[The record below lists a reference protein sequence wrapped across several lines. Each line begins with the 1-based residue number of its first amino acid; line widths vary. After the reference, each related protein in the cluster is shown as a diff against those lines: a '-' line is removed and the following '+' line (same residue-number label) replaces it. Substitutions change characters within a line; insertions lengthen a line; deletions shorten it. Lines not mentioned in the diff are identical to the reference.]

1 MYSFLKLKFFF
12 SIVLVIVFIFASNSN
27 PFPDSKLLDLIG
39 KSNLFNQRFPQ
50 EKVYLHLDRPSYWTN
65 DTIWFKAYLKDSP
78 IVDGNL
84 HVELANA
91 TGTIISRKL
100 YWAQSGLA
108 YGEIGLSDT
117 LSSGVYQIR
126 AYTDWMRNFDNHWY
140 FKEDLI
146 LWNLKDKQ
154 SDEKLIQL
162 KKREVDVQFL
172 PEGGTFVGGIKNKMA
187 FKATDKNGLGLD
199 VRGMIIDDQGNNVIS
214 FKSGFKG
221 IGSFVIQPQERRKYI
236 AVVEVEGGITMKVN
250 LPEQQEEGV
259 TMSIDSYDSDSVNIQ
274 IKEKVGSLLS
284 NFGNEY
290 FIVAQSNNMVFI
302 NRNVQTVNGVAVLT
316 IEKDKLPTGI
326 IQFTLFSQNLNP
338 LCERLVFVNHPDFVA
353 LEINPEKSNYLRREK
368 VNLEVK
374 AFNRN
379 GSPCLTNLS
388 ISAFNADNQLEN
400 EDYPNNI
407 LSNFLLCSELKG
419 KVESPAYYFKD
430 DSLSTIQALDN
441 LMLTH
446 GYRHFEWEVIRQDQY
461 PEIVYQP
468 ENGIKLKGRVKS
480 LMGEKPVSNATVNLL
495 TLTNGI
501 GFNQTVCD
509 SSGYFEFPGLFF
521 YDTVSVTL
529 EAKAEN
535 GKKTLID
542 LDRSAFKFPEF
553 KFIPKEDQ
561 YWGYQYVDDKKVDIA
576 NSLNEENLQ
585 KINRK
590 WRLSDTIMLN
600 EIKVIAAKYKFGT
613 RPMRLYEKADY
624 NLEIET
630 EDDELGNVFHK
641 LVGKFPN
648 IYVRVFDEGSF
659 SSYSGSTREWDVL
672 RINENTR
679 VTFMINYDKDPI
691 VYVLDGSVV
700 DKDLIS
706 DIPAGK
712 FKKVEI
718 LKNGFVYGNPK
729 GGAVCFFTKKGA
741 FTRAPNSIGMKSST
755 IIGYS
760 VIRKFYSPKYETQQ
774 QSQIN
779 DDFRNTLYWNPVVR
793 TDSAGLAQVS
803 FYNSDQAGD
812 VIIVA
817 EGIDANGKL
826 CRGTSQYKVKN

>member
-1 MYSFLKLKFFF
+1 MCSILKWKYFLPL
-12 SIVLVIVFIFASNSN
+12 VLTIGFIFTSFIN
-27 PFPDSKLLDLIG
+27 PFPDDKLFELISKFNLI
-39 KSNLFNQRFPQ
+39 NQRFPQ

-78 IVDGNL
+78 IKDCNL

-108 YGEIGLSDT
+108 YGEIGLCDT

-146 LWNLKDKQ
+146 LWNLSDKQ
-154 SDEKLIQL
+154 ADEKLIQL
-162 KKREVDVQFL
+162 RKREVDFQFL
-172 PEGGTFVGGIKNKMA
+172 PEGGTFVAGIKNRMA
-187 FKATDKNGLGLD
+187 FKATDKNGFGLD
-199 VRGMIIDDQGNNVIS
+199 VSGMVSDDRGKNLFS

-221 IGSFVIQPQERRKYI
+221 MGSFMIEPQKGRKYSAEI
-236 AVVEVEGGITMKVN
+236 NVEGGVTMKVN
-250 LPEQQEEGV
+250 LPEPLEVGV
-259 TMSIDSYDSDSVNIQ
+259 TMSVDSHDSYNVNIQ
-274 IKEKVGSLLS
+274 IREKTGSLLS
-284 NFGNEY
+284 NAGNEY
-290 FIVAQSNNMVFI
+290 FIVGQSNNMVFL
-302 NRNVQTVNGVAVLT
+302 NRSVQTVNDVAELT

-326 IQFTLFSQNLNP
+326 IQFTLFSQNLVP
-338 LCERLVFVNHPDFVA
+338 LCERLIFVNHHDFVT
-353 LEINPEKSNYLRREK
+353 LEIEPDKKDYLRREK
-368 VNLEVK
+368 VKLDVK
-374 AFNRN
+374 ALNQS
-379 GSPCLTNLS
+379 GLPCFANLS
-388 ISAFNADNQLEN
+388 VSVFNTDNQLEN
-400 EDYPNNI
+400 EEYPNNI
-407 LSNFLLCSELKG
+407 CTNFLLCAELKG
-419 KVESPAYYFKD
+419 KVESPAFYFKD
-430 DSLSTIQALDN
+430 DSLSTIQSLDI

-446 GYRHFEWEVIRQDQY
+446 GYRHFEWEAIQQEQY

-468 ENGIKLKGRVKS
+468 ENGIHLKGRVKS
-480 LMGEKPVSNATVNLL
+480 LIMEKPVPNATVNLL

-501 GFNQTVCD
+501 GFNQTICD
-509 SSGYFEFPGLFF
+509 STGYFEFPGLFF

-542 LDRSAFKFPEF
+542 LDRSAFTFPEF
-553 KFIPKEDQ
+553 KFIPKENQ
-561 YWGYQYVDDKKVDIA
+561 NWGYQYVDDKKVDIT
-576 NSLNEENLQ
+576 NSLNEENLH

-590 WRLSDTIMLN
+590 WKLSDMIMLN
-600 EIKVIAAKYKFGT
+600 EVLVFAAKYKFGK

-624 NLEIET
+624 SLDIET
-630 EDDELGNVFHK
+630 QPDELGNVFHK
-641 LVGKFPN
+641 LEGKFPKVY
-648 IYVRVFDEGSF
+648 IRVFDEGPAAN
-659 SSYSGSTREWDVL
+659 YRGSTREWDVL
-672 RINENTR
+672 HINESTPVIIKIDFNPR
-679 VTFMINYDKDPI
+679 GP

-700 DKDLIS
+700 DRDLIS

-712 FKKVEI
+712 FEKVEI
-718 LKNGFVYGNPK
+718 IKNGVPYGNPD

-741 FTRAPNSIGMKSST
+741 FTRTPNSIGMKSST

-760 VIRKFYSPKYETQQ
+760 VIRKFYSPSYETQQ
-774 QSQIN
+774 QSQIK

-793 TDSAGLAQVS
+793 TDSTGSAQVS

-817 EGIDANGKL
+817 EGIDATGKL
-826 CRGTSQYKVKN
+826 CRGTSQYKVEN

>member
-1 MYSFLKLKFFF
+1 MNSFLRSKYLF
-12 SIVLVIVFIFASNSN
+12 SLVLASVFIFASFSN
-27 PFPDSKLLDLIG
+27 PFPDGKLFELVS

-78 IVDGNL
+78 IVDCNL

-108 YGEIGLSDT
+108 YGQIGLSDALT
-117 LSSGVYQIR
+117 SGVYQIR

-146 LWNLKDKQ
+146 IWNLKDKQ

-162 KKREVDVQFL
+162 RKREVDFQFL
-172 PEGGTFVGGIKNKMA
+172 PEGGTFVAGVKNRMA
-187 FKATDKNGLGLD
+187 FKATDKNGFGLD
-199 VRGMIIDDQGNNVIS
+199 VSGMVSDDRGKNLFS

-221 IGSFVIQPQERRKYI
+221 MGSFMIEPQEGRKYSAEI
-236 AVVEVEGGITMKVN
+236 YVEGGVTMKVD
-250 LPEQQEEGV
+250 LPEQQVEGV
-259 TMSIDSYDSDSVNIQ
+259 TMAVNSYDSDTVKIQ
-274 IKEKVGSLLS
+274 IAEKAGSS
-284 NFGNEY
+284 FSSHSANDY
-290 FIVAQSNNMVFI
+290 YIVAKSNGMVYM
-302 NRNVQTVNGVAVLT
+302 NRNAKTVNGIASLA

-326 IQFTLFSQNLNP
+326 TQFTLFSQNLVP
-338 LCERLVFVNHPDFVA
+338 LCERLIFVNHHDFVS
-353 LEINPEKSNYLRREK
+353 LKIEPGKKDYLRREK

-379 GSPCLTNLS
+379 GLPSSANLS
-388 ISAFNADNQLEN
+388 LSVFNTDNQLEN
-400 EDYPNNI
+400 EEYPNNI
-407 LSNFLLCSELKG
+407 LTNFLLCTELKG

-468 ENGIKLKGRVKS
+468 ENGIRLKGSIKS
-480 LMGEKPVSNATVNLL
+480 LAGRKPVSNATVNLL
-495 TLTNGI
+495 TLANGI

-509 SSGYFEFPGLFF
+509 STGYFVFPGLFF

-529 EAKAEN
+529 QAKAEN

-542 LDRSAFKFPEF
+542 LDRSAFTFPEF

-561 YWGYQYVDDKKVDIA
+561 SWGYQYVDDKKVDIA
-576 NSLNEENLQ
+576 NSLNEVNLQ

-590 WRLSDTIMLN
+590 WKLSDTIMLN
-600 EIKVIAAKYKFGT
+600 EIKVIAAKYKFGK

-624 NLEIET
+624 SLDIIT
-630 EDDELGNVFHK
+630 QPDELGNVFHK
-641 LVGKFPN
+641 LVGKSPHL
-648 IYVRVFDEGSF
+648 YVRVFDEGHLASN
-659 SSYSGSTREWDVL
+659 RELDVL
-672 RINENTR
+672 HLNESY
-679 VTFMINYDKDPI
+679 VKLMINYDNAPV

-700 DKDLIS
+700 DMDLIA

-712 FKKVEI
+712 FEKVEI
-718 LKNGFVYGNPK
+718 LKNGMVYGNPM

-741 FTRAPNSIGMKSST
+741 FTRSPNSIGMKSST

-760 VIRKFYSPKYETQQ
+760 VIRKFYSPDYETQQ
-774 QSQIN
+774 QSQIK

-793 TDSAGLAQVS
+793 TDSTGVTQVS
-803 FYNSDQAGD
+803 FYNSDQAGN

-817 EGIDANGKL
+817 EGIDATGKL
-826 CRGTSQYKVKN
+826 CRGTGQYKVKN

>member
-1 MYSFLKLKFFF
+1 MKKITFPICTISILLILLSFQAHLPFTSSEADVQKLIAK
-12 SIVLVIVFIFASNSN
+12 A
-27 PFPDSKLLDLIG
+27 
-39 KSNLFNQRFPQ
+39 NLFNLHFPQ

-78 IVDGNL
+78 IKDCNL

-108 YGEIGLSDT
+108 YGEIGLSDALT
-117 LSSGVYQIR
+117 SGVYQIR
-126 AYTDWMRNFDNHWY
+126 AYTDWMQNFDNHWY

-146 LWNLKDKQ
+146 IWNLKDKQ

-162 KKREVDVQFL
+162 RKREVDFQFL
-172 PEGGTFVGGIKNKMA
+172 PEGGTFVAGVKNRMA
-187 FKATDKNGLGLD
+187 FKATDKNGFGLD
-199 VRGMIIDDQGNNVIS
+199 VSGMVSDDRGKNLFS

-221 IGSFVIQPQERRKYI
+221 MGSFMIEPQEGRKYSAEI
-236 AVVEVEGGITMKVN
+236 YVEGGVTMKVN
-250 LPEQQEEGV
+250 LPEPQFEGV
-259 TMSIDSYDSDSVNIQ
+259 AMAVDSYIGDSVNIK
-274 IKEKVGSLLS
+274 ISERTGSLLS
-284 NFGNEY
+284 NAGNEY
-290 FIVAQSNNMVFI
+290 FFVAQSNNMVFI
-302 NRNVQTVNGVAVLT
+302 NRTVQPVNGFAAFA
-316 IEKDKLPTGI
+316 IEKEKLPTGI
-326 IQFTLFSQNLNP
+326 IRFTLFSQNLVP
-338 LCERLVFVNHPDFVA
+338 MCERLVFINHQDFVT
-353 LEINPEKSNYLRREK
+353 LTIEPDKKNYLRREK

-379 GSPCLTNLS
+379 GLPSLANLS
-388 ISAFNADNQLEN
+388 VSVFNTDNQLEN
-400 EDYPNNI
+400 EEYPNNI
-407 LSNFLLCSELKG
+407 LTNFLLCSELKG

-430 DSLSTIQALDN
+430 DSVSTLQALDN

-446 GYRHFEWEVIRQDQY
+446 GYRHFEWEVIQQDQY

-468 ENGIKLKGRVKS
+468 ENGIRLKGSIKS
-480 LMGEKPVSNATVNLL
+480 LAGRKPIPNATVNLL

-542 LDRSAFKFPEF
+542 LDRSAFTFPEF
-553 KFIPKEDQ
+553 KFIPKHDQ
-561 YWGYQYVDDKKVDIA
+561 SWGYQYVDDKKVDIA

-590 WRLSDTIMLN
+590 WKLSDTIMLN
-600 EIKVIAAKYKFGT
+600 EIKVIAAKYKFGEH
-613 RPMRLYEKADY
+613 PMRLYDKADY
-624 NLEIET
+624 YLDLYS

-641 LVGKFPN
+641 LVGQFPN
-648 IYVRVFDEGSF
+648 VYVRVFDEGHVP
-659 SSYSGSTREWDVL
+659 SYMGPTREWDVL
-672 RINENTR
+672 RLNENNIDLR
-679 VTFMINYDKDPI
+679 INYDKAPV
-691 VYVLDGSVV
+691 VYVLDGFVV
-700 DKDLIS
+700 DVDLIS

-712 FKKVEI
+712 FEKVEV
-718 LKNGFVYGNPK
+718 LKNGAVYGNEK

-741 FTRAPNSIGMKSST
+741 FTRAPNSIGMKSSS
-755 IIGYS
+755 IIGFS
-760 VIRKFYSPKYETQQ
+760 VIRKFYSPSYETQQ
-774 QSQIN
+774 QSQIK
-779 DDFRNTLYWNPVVR
+779 DDFRNTLYWNPIVR
-793 TDSAGLAQVS
+793 TDSAGVAQVS

-826 CRGTSQYKVKN
+826 CRGTGQYKVKN

>member
-1 MYSFLKLKFFF
+1 MQSFLKWKYIF
-12 SIVLVIVFIFASNSN
+12 SIVLASVFIFASFSN
-27 PFPDSKLLDLIG
+27 PFPDDKLFELVS
-39 KSNLFNQRFPQ
+39 KSNLFNQRFPH

-78 IVDGNL
+78 IKDCNL
-84 HVELANA
+84 HVELANSS
-91 TGTIISRKL
+91 GTIISRKL
-100 YWAQSGLA
+100 YWAQNGLA
-108 YGEIGLSDT
+108 YGEIGLSDALT
-117 LSSGVYQIR
+117 SGVYQIR

-146 LWNLKDKQ
+146 IWNLKDKQ

-162 KKREVDVQFL
+162 RKREVDFQFL
-172 PEGGTFVGGIKNKMA
+172 PEGGTFVAGVKSRMA
-187 FKATDKNGLGLD
+187 FKATDKNGFGLD
-199 VRGMIIDDQGNNVIS
+199 VSGMVSDDRGKNLFS
-214 FKSGFKG
+214 FKSVFKG
-221 IGSFVIQPQERRKYI
+221 MGSFMIEPQEGRRYSAEI
-236 AVVEVEGGITMKVN
+236 YVEGGVTMKVN
-250 LPEQQEEGV
+250 LPEPQFEGV
-259 TMSIDSYDSDSVNIQ
+259 AMAVDSYIGDSVNIK
-274 IKEKVGSLLS
+274 ISERAGSLLS
-284 NFGNEY
+284 NIGNEY
-290 FIVAQSNNMVFI
+290 FFVAQSNNMVFI
-302 NRNVQTVNGVAVLT
+302 NRNVQPVNSVAAFA

-326 IQFTLFSQNLNP
+326 IRFSLFNQNLVP
-338 LCERLVFVNHPDFVA
+338 LCERLIFVNHHDFVT
-353 LEINPEKSNYLRREK
+353 LKIEPDKKDYLRREK

-374 AFNRN
+374 AFTRN
-379 GSPCLTNLS
+379 GLPGLANLS
-388 ISAFNADNQLEN
+388 VSVFNTDNQLEN
-400 EDYPNNI
+400 EEYPNNI
-407 LSNFLLCSELKG
+407 LTNFLLCAELKG

-446 GYRHFEWEVIRQDQY
+446 GYRHFEWEVIIQDQY

-468 ENGIKLKGRVKS
+468 ENGISLKGWVKS
-480 LMGEKPVSNATVNLL
+480 FIMEKPAPNATVNLL

-501 GFNQTVCD
+501 GFNQTICD

-542 LDRSAFKFPEF
+542 LDRSAFTFPEF
-553 KFIPKEDQ
+553 KFIPKYDQ
-561 YWGYQYVDDKKVDIA
+561 SWGYQYVDDKKVDIT

-590 WRLSDTIMLN
+590 WKLSDTIMLN

-624 NLEIET
+624 NLDIET
-630 EDDELGNVFHK
+630 QNDELGNVFHK

-648 IYVRVFDEGSF
+648 IYVRVFDEGTF
-659 SSYSGSTREWDVL
+659 SSYSGPTREWDVL
-672 RINENTR
+672 RINENAR
-679 VTFMINYDKDPI
+679 VTFMINYDKVPI

-700 DKDLIS
+700 DMDLIA

-712 FKKVEI
+712 FEKVEI
-718 LKNGFVYGNPK
+718 LKNGAVYGNPF
-729 GGAVCFFTKKGA
+729 GGAVCFFTKNGA
-741 FTRAPNSIGMKSST
+741 FTRAPGTIGMKSSS

-760 VIRKFYSPKYETQQ
+760 AIRKFYSPSYEIQQ
-774 QSQIN
+774 QPQIK
-779 DDFRNTLYWNPVVR
+779 DDFRNTLYWNPIVR
-793 TDSAGLAQVS
+793 TDSTGVAQVS

-812 VIIVA
+812 VMIVA

-826 CRGTSQYKVKN
+826 CRGTGQYKVKN